1 MPFET
6 MDATQLQSII
16 GSGESTT
23 VQFKEKL
30 TSPDAFAAEMVAMA
44 NARGGMILLGVT
56 DAGEVSGLSSE
67 ELRAYGSQV
76 ANIATNRVIPVVYV
90 FTEVVG
96 LDDGKKVLIVEIEEG
111 VNKPYKD
118 NRLVIWVKQGPDK
131 RKVSDNAEILR
142 LFQSS
147 GSLRPDELP
156 VDHTSIDDIDLPFF
170 YSFFEHEF
178 DQPFEKS
185 GLDLQQVLNNLTILE
200 NGRLTLAGLLF
211 FSKNPQRY
219 RPIFHVKA
227 VSFFGNEIEGISYRN
242 SKDITGTI
250 PKLFEQSMYFLTANL
265 KHTQQGQNFNST
277 GILEISKV
285 ALEETVQ
292 NALVHRD
299 YLKSA
304 PIRILIFDDRV
315 EIISPGRLPNSLTVE
330 KIKYGNAV
338 ARNTLLATFCSKTMP
353 YRGLGSGVKRAIKEQ
368 PDMRLVNDE
377 DGEQFIV
384 IIPRP
389 PEEYPV

>member
-1 MPFET
+1 MN
-6 MDATQLQSII
+6 ATQLQSII

-56 DAGEVSGLSSE
+56 DAGEISGLSSE
-67 ELRAYGSQV
+67 ELRTYGSQV

-211 FSKNPQRY
+211 FSRNPQRY

-227 VSFFGNEIEGISYRN
+227 VSFFGNEIEGINYRN

-250 PKLFEQSMYFLTANL
+250 PKLFEQSMYFLTGNL